1 MLGKSVYLN
10 HLFPPQQAFSTYYT
24 SSGIYHFLFLLLQV
38 SYLLP
43 TNVLRSFPKE
53 KEFSLHLFSLS
64 RYYILT

>member
-1 MLGKSVYLN
+1 MLRKSVYLN
-10 HLFPPQQAFSTYYT
+10 HLFPPQEAFSTYYT
-24 SSGIYHFLFLLLQV
+24 SGISLLFLLLQV

-43 TNVLRSFPKE
+43 TNILRSFPKE